1 MVAPLIETPRLETSQ
16 PAARFSRGRWL
27 PWLMARLGGIV
38 FVLWAVATL
47 TFFAIRLIPG
57 DPAEAILGGPGSQAS
72 AEALAQARAEY
83 GLDRP
88 LGVQYLVYIARLATG
103 DLGRSYSLHK
113 SVIDV
118 IGENLGGTLLL
129 ALLSLAV
136 AALIAL
142 GLAAWSMRAGRIAAA
157 VGSLL
162 EIVAAAV
169 PHFWLAICLIL
180 LFSTTLRWLPPVSVP
195 GPLGDVLPVI
205 TLGVPLAGFLGQVMR
220 DSMLDAM
227 ASPFVLAART
237 RGESESGV
245 FWRHVLRHA
254 AIPAIGIAG
263 WAFGSLI
270 SGAVI
275 VETIFARAGLGRSLL
290 SAVQSRDV
298 PLVIGVV
305 LVVAL
310 GYILMTTL
318 TDLADRLVDPRRR
331 SAR

>member
-1 MVAPLIETPRLETSQ
+1 MVEPLIAAAE
-16 PAARFSRGRWL
+16 PAALHSGRWL
-27 PWLMARLGGIV
+27 RWLLARLGGIV

-83 GLDRP
+83 GLDQP
-88 LGVQYLVYIARLATG
+88 LAIQYLGYVTRLVG
-103 DLGRSYSLHK
+103 GNLGQSYSLHT
-113 SVIDV
+113 SVINV
-118 IGENLGGTLLL
+118 IAENIGGTLLL
-129 ALLSLAV
+129 AGLSLALG
-136 AALIAL
+136 ALIAL
-142 GLAAWSMRAGRIAAA
+142 ALAAWSMSAGRVAAA

-169 PHFWLAICLIL
+169 PHFWLAISLIL

-195 GPLGDVLPVI
+195 GAMGYVLPVV

-220 DSMLDAM
+220 DSMLDAL
-227 ASPFVLAART
+227 ASPFVLAARA
-237 RGESESGV
+237 RGESEAGV

-290 SAVQSRDV
+290 SAVQLRDV
-298 PLVIGVV
+298 PLAVGVV
-305 LVVAL
+305 LIVAA

-318 TDLADRLVDPRRR
+318 TDLADRLIDPRRR
-331 SAR
+331 PRLR

>member
-1 MVAPLIETPRLETSQ
+1 M
-16 PAARFSRGRWL
+16 PAARTSGRWL
-27 PWLMARLGGIV
+27 PWLVARVGGIV
-38 FVLWAVATL
+38 FVLWAVATV

-72 AEALAQARAEY
+72 AEALAHARTEY
-83 GLDRP
+83 GLDKP
-88 LGVQYLVYIARLATG
+88 LVVQYLVYIARLARG
-103 DLGRSYSLHK
+103 DLGQSYSLHK

-118 IGENLGGTLLL
+118 IVENIGGTLLL
-129 ALLSLAV
+129 ALLSLALGS
-136 AALIAL
+136 LIATTL
-142 GLAAWSMRAGRIAAA
+142 SAWSMHSGRLAAG
-157 VGSLL
+157 VGSVL

-169 PHFWLAICLIL
+169 PHFWLAISLIL
-180 LFSTTLRWLPPVSVP
+180 VFSTTLGWLPPVSVP
-195 GPLGDVLPVI
+195 GAVGYVLPVV

-227 ASPFVLAART
+227 ASPFVLAARA
-237 RGESESGV
+237 RGESESGL

-275 VETIFARAGLGRSLL
+275 VETIFARAGLGRTLL
-290 SAVQSRDV
+290 SAVQLRDV
-298 PLVIGVV
+298 PLVVGVV

-310 GYILMTTL
+310 GYIVMTTL
-318 TDLADRLVDPRRR
+318 TDLADRLVDPRHRR
-331 SAR
+331 GHA